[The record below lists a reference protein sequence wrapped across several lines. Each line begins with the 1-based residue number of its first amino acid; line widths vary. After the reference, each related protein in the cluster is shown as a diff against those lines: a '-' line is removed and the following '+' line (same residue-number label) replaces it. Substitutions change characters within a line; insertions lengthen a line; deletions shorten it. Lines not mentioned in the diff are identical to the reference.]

1 MRVNGKHVSRIAA
14 VLLVLSFLSVQASCT
29 SSPRPYEGF
38 EGKIGRTFADSEPW
52 WPAPV
57 QAPKGAPNVIVI
69 LVDDMGY
76 SDLGC
81 YGSEIDTPNIDRLAA
96 GGLRY
101 NNYTTVPLCSPTRAA
116 LLTGC
121 NAQSVGVG
129 WIANASP
136 GYPGYTGEISEN
148 AVTIA
153 EVLQASGYTTM
164 MVGKWHNTYDH
175 HAGPAGPYNSWPTQ
189 RGFDRF
195 KGIMEGETSCF
206 HPHRLYDGNTV
217 IEVDEYP
224 DDFHTTDYWTDT
236 AIDWIKEL
244 EATAPDKPFFLYL
257 AHNAIHAPV
266 HAKQKELEKYRGRY
280 DEGWN
285 RLREQRY
292 QRQLELGILPK
303 GARLAEFNPGIPRWD
318 DLSEQDKKLYARHM
332 EAYAGFLE
340 NLDQNFGRL
349 HDYLE
354 ESGQLDN
361 TIIMLTSDNGGAAGG
376 GMTGTTVTASHFNQ
390 LPHDLEMD
398 RTKVEHIG
406 TARTWSLYP
415 LGWSTVSNTPFK
427 RYKSF
432 THGGGRRVPLI
443 VSWPRKIGDKGDI
456 REQFVHV
463 TDIVPTLLEE
473 IGIEH
478 PKTYEGKNIK
488 PIEGTS
494 FAFTLDEPEA
504 PERHIE
510 QYFEMV
516 GHRGYYK
523 DGWYIVTDHKRR
535 TPFDDSEW
543 ELYNLRKDFSET
555 ENLAAEHPEKV
566 KELAEGFDKAAF
578 KYQVYPLDD
587 RGRERMAALP
597 PHIMKKA
604 LRPEP
609 ITLYPDTSTVI
620 RTAFIPME
628 IDRDYNVTAEVH
640 YEEGDEGVIFARGE
654 QGYGYVLYIEDG
666 ELALEYNGFGRLTKL
681 PRVKIEPGDLEI
693 VYSFDAVG
701 KRKGKPSLFVNGEK
715 VSEGPLVTTAMGGG
729 HEGVDIGLDRRGPV
743 SWEVYAKHGAFPF
756 TGEIESVTWT
766 AGEFAPDN
774 MFRML
779 LKRK

>member
-1 MRVNGKHVSRIAA
+1 MAGKVRGIP
-14 VLLVLSFLSVQASCT
+14 LSVTLALISLFLVILASCAT
-29 SSPRPYEGF
+29 SPRPYEGF

-52 WPAPV
+52 WPEPV

-76 SDLGC
+76 ADLGC
-81 YGSEIDTPNIDRLAA
+81 YGSEIETPNIDRLAA
-96 GGLRY
+96 NGLRY

-148 AVTIA
+148 AVTLPEA
-153 EVLQASGYTTM
+153 LRENGYTTM

-175 HAGPAGPYNSWPTQ
+175 HAGPAGPYDSWPTQ

-195 KGIMEGETSCF
+195 VGMLEGETSSF
-206 HPHRLYDGNTV
+206 QPHRLYNGNIV
-217 IEVDEYP
+217 VDVDTYP
-224 DDFHTTDYWTDT
+224 EDFFTTDYWTDT

-244 EATAPDKPFFLYL
+244 EASAPDKPFFLYL
-257 AHNAIHAPV
+257 AHNAIHAPT
-266 HAKQKELEKYRGRY
+266 HSKEKELEKYKGGY

-285 RLREQRY
+285 ILREQRY
-292 QRQLELGILPK
+292 RRQLELEILPE
-303 GARLAEFNPGIPRWD
+303 GARLADFNPGIPKWD
-318 DLSEQDKKLYARHM
+318 DLPEQDKKLYARHM
-332 EAYAGFLE
+332 EAYAGFLD
-340 NLDQNFGRL
+340 NLDQNFGKL
-349 HDYLE
+349 YDYLE
-354 ESGQLDN
+354 KSGQLDN

-376 GMTGTTVTASHFNQ
+376 GMTGTTVTATHFNQ
-390 LPHDLEMD
+390 LPHDLELD
-398 RTKVEHIG
+398 RTKVEDIG
-406 TARTWSLYP
+406 TARTWPLYP

-427 RYKSF
+427 RYKSY

-443 VSWPRKIGDKGDI
+443 VSWPKGIEDKGAVRKQFAHVSDI
-456 REQFVHV
+456 M
-463 TDIVPTLLEE
+463 PTLLEQ

-478 PKTYEGKNIK
+478 PKMFEDKKIK
-488 PIEGTS
+488 PMEGTS
-494 FAFTLDEPEA
+494 FGYSFNDPEA
-504 PERHIE
+504 PEEHRE

-523 DGWYIVTDHKRR
+523 DGWYIVTEHKRR

-543 ELYNLRKDFSET
+543 ELYNLREDFTET
-555 ENLAAEHPEKV
+555 ENLAAEYPDKV
-566 KELAEGFDKAAF
+566 KELAKAFDKAAF
-578 KYQVYPLDD
+578 KYQVYPLDG
-587 RGRERMAALP
+587 RGVERMMALP
-597 PHIMKKA
+597 PYIMKKA
-604 LRPEP
+604 LFPKP
-609 ITLYPDTSTVI
+609 ITLYPDTPTAI
-620 RTAFIPME
+620 RTVHIPME
-628 IDRDYNVTAEVH
+628 LDRDYKVTARVH
-640 YEEGDEGVIFARGE
+640 YEKGDRGVIYAKGE

-666 ELALEYNGFGRLTKL
+666 ELALEYNSFGRLVKL
-681 PRVKIEPGDLEI
+681 PRVRIEPGDLEI

-701 KRKGKPSLFVNGEK
+701 KRKGRPTLFVNGEK
-715 VSEGPLVTTAMGGG
+715 ASEGPLVTTPMGGS

-743 SWEVYAKHGAFPF
+743 SWDVYEKHGAFPF

-774 MFRML
+774 LLRML
-779 LKRK
+779 LKQK